1 MSTPSSE
8 PIARPSSVAPSK
20 RLQDSVHRNGFVV
33 MQMNTPGLFRDG
45 GMPNF
50 TDVKQGKL
58 DDCWAMASLAAI
70 AHKNSAYIRDM
81 ITPNER
87 GGFTVSLNSDIDVRP
102 NVLVAQ
108 SMQREG
114 VVPLTAN
121 ALEVSWVAL
130 TEKALAKAMTPSGHG
145 FSYEKLDAGENVENG
160 FAHLGIE
167 SHTLKL
173 TKPALPKTLE
183 KFIGF
188 TKINDYN
195 GEAVNFIENALNANQ
210 PLIAG
215 TWDGAENLEN
225 AKLTPGH
232 AYAILGRHREQNANG
247 YLLYDPTGK
256 MLFVDAATIRHDFSN
271 LASTVNIE
279 KDRLKR
285 FGARQHALY
294 QEGQIGQNFDGASR
308 AASGNFHG
316 NYTTATAANYMPV
329 SLGASRVTR
338 QYPQGV
344 RNSGSDHDLT
354 DSLQQKSPRR
364 S

>member
-145 FSYEKLDAGENVENG
+145 FRMKNWMQGR
-160 FAHLGIE
+160 
-167 SHTLKL
+167 
-173 TKPALPKTLE
+173 
-183 KFIGF
+183 
-188 TKINDYN
+188 
-195 GEAVNFIENALNANQ
+195 
-210 PLIAG
+210 
-215 TWDGAENLEN
+215 TW
-225 AKLTPGH
+225 
-232 AYAILGRHREQNANG
+232 
-247 YLLYDPTGK
+247 K
-256 MLFVDAATIRHDFSN
+256 M
-271 LASTVNIE
+271 
-279 KDRLKR
+279 
-285 FGARQHALY
+285 
-294 QEGQIGQNFDGASR
+294 
-308 AASGNFHG
+308 
-316 NYTTATAANYMPV
+316 
-329 SLGASRVTR
+329 
-338 QYPQGV
+338 
-344 RNSGSDHDLT
+344 
-354 DSLQQKSPRR
+354 DSLTWA
-364 S
+364 